1 MARRV
6 GGNAMHIGVVLTFP
20 GPAPS
25 LSELAA
31 HVAERLPLV
40 ELTYRA
46 AGTTRHRLGAGPGLL
61 TSAGTLHRIDVDTTA
76 VTATDAMV
84 TAMHTPQLDPE
95 RPLWDCG

>member
-1 MARRV
+1 M
-6 GGNAMHIGVVLTFP
+6 
-20 GPAPS
+20 
-25 LSELAA
+25 
-31 HVAERLPLV
+31 AERLPLV
-40 ELTYRA
+40 RTDLSSGPVRP
-46 AGTTRHRLGAGPGLL
+46 GTAWEPDCLL